1 MPTPSSFS
9 RRNLIAGAAASLG
22 SGLAAARDPLGEI
35 ERKVGGRLGVFALDV
50 LSGRALTR
58 RASERFPMCSTF
70 KAMAVAALLKR
81 VDSGQER
88 LDRFIRYGEADL
100 LSYAP
105 VSKAHLAQGGMTLA
119 DICAAAIEYSDNTAA
134 NAILAAI
141 GGPAG
146 WTRFVRS
153 LGDARSRLDRNEP
166 TLNTA
171 IPGDPRDTAVPVAM
185 AGDLR
190 RVLIGDALSPA
201 SRERLTGWMVDC
213 KTGMARLRAGLPRGW
228 RIADKTGS
236 GENATSNDIA
246 VAWSPRGPIVII
258 CYLTGATAATG
269 DARDA
274 AIADVGRMVAEAFGH
289 G

>member
-22 SGLAAARDPLGEI
+22 SGLAAALDPLGEI

-50 LSGRALTR
+50 ASGRALAR

-70 KAMAVAALLKR
+70 KAMAVAALLRR
-81 VDSGQER
+81 VDAGEEK
-88 LDRFIRYGEADL
+88 LDRFVRYGEADL

-258 CYLTGATAATG
+258 CYLTGATGTTG

-274 AIADVGRMVAEAFGH
+274 AIADVGRVVAEAFGH